1 MLFLFWSIVIF
12 SKVLRDHSKCQWSR
26 LDLEYP
32 RTEGGKMPRTKNPNP
47 TPISERVC
55 TRGHIGQYRKRGT
68 AIACHECSKIAVSK
82 FRERGGVPHSPV
94 PLEERVCKHGH
105 VGQYKVN
112 KDGHKH
118 CVVCTKLAY
127 KAFYKRQQ
135 DSTSRVEWHV
145 SKLMKRREEL
155 VAQLAE
161 VVARIAFEES
171 IIKQRQ
177 ERE

>member
-1 MLFLFWSIVIF
+1 
-12 SKVLRDHSKCQWSR
+12 
-26 LDLEYP
+26 
-32 RTEGGKMPRTKNPNP
+32 MPRTKNPNP

-55 TRGHIGQYRKRGT
+55 HRGHVGQYRKRGT

-118 CVVCTKLAY
+118 CVVCTKLAQRDFWN
-127 KAFYKRQQ
+127 KKQ
-135 DSTSRVEWHV
+135 DSTRVERNL
-145 SKLMKRREEL
+145 SKLTKRREEL

-161 VVARIAFEES
+161 LTLRIALEES
-171 IIKQRQ
+171 IKQLKVQKGGR
-177 ERE
+177 